1 MTKTIL
7 IVEDNAKNMKLVRD
21 VLQHHGH
28 RTLEAD
34 TGEAGLALALQERC
48 STSPT
53 WC

>member
-21 VLQHHGH
+21 VLQHQGH

-34 TGEAGLALALQERC
+34 DRRGRPAAGAAA
-48 STSPT
+48 SDPT